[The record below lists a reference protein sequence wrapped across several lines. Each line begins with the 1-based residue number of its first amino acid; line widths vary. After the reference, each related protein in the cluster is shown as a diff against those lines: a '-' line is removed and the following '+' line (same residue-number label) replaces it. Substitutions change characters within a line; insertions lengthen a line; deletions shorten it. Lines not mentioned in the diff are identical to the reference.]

1 MNKTVNINLANIFF
15 HIDEEAYRK
24 LRNYLEAIKR
34 SFAGTPGSDEII
46 ADIEARLAELFHEK
60 MQHERQVITEK
71 EVDEVIAIMGQ
82 PEDYMIDE
90 DIFEDEPLS
99 QKEPK
104 RIKKLYRDID
114 HKYIAGVSSG
124 LGHYFKI
131 DALWMRLLWILLTIG
146 SSGGFILVYG
156 LLWILIPEAV
166 TTSQKLDMRGEEINI
181 SNIERKVKE
190 GFDGVADKVK
200 NADYDAMGNK
210 IKSSGQTFFDTIGK
224 IIMFF
229 FKIIAKFIGII
240 LIITGTAGIIALLVA
255 LFTVGVFKGVH
266 FPGMDF
272 YQMADATNTP
282 IWLASLFIF
291 FVSAIPLFFLLYLGL
306 KILVNNLKSIGNIAK
321 FSLLGLWLISLI
333 ALIVLG
339 IQQGTARAFEGS
351 ATTKEELFSLN
362 EPDTLKVALVSPEN
376 SGILNTMNIDDIMLY
391 KDDDGNDILLS
402 NDVQVKIEK
411 SNGSS
416 SHIRVRKDARGS
428 SFNDA
433 RETAEK
439 IAYDYRTEKNTIYL
453 DNFLTTHRSNKFKDQ
468 EVQVNLAIPEGTV
481 ISYENN
487 NNRCWTMRA
496 PLDRNMNGCE
506 MTKYLW
512 QMDANG
518 ELICLN
524 CPEENDDDDDD
535 ENSKGNNRIIINE
548 EGVDIDIQD
557 NQDSF
562 KMKIDGDGVKIKAN
576 DNSDNVDINID
587 QKGVKVNTDEN

>member
-90 DIFEDEPLS
+90 DIFEDEPIS
-99 QKEPK
+99 RKEPK
-104 RIKKLYRDID
+104 RTKKLYRDID

-124 LGHYFKI
+124 LGHYFKV
-131 DALWMRLLWILLTIG
+131 DALWMRLLWIILTIG

-156 LLWILIPEAV
+156 LLWILIPEAA

-224 IIMFF
+224 IILFF

-240 LIITGTAGIIALLVA
+240 LIIAGTAGIIALLVA
-255 LFTVGVFKGVH
+255 LFTVGIFKGVN

-351 ATTKEELFSLN
+351 ATTKEQLFSLN
-362 EPDTLKVALVSPEN
+362 EPDTLKVVMVSPEN

-411 SNGSS
+411 SNTSS
-416 SHIRVRKDARGS
+416 SQIRIRKDARGS

-439 IAYDYRTEKNTIYL
+439 IAYNFKTEGSTIYL
-453 DNFLTTHRSNKFKDQ
+453 DHFLTTHRSNKFKDQ
-468 EVQVNLAIPEGTV
+468 EVQINLAIPVGTV
-481 ISYENN
+481 LSYASD

-512 QMDANG
+512 RMDANG

-524 CPEENDDDDDD
+524 CPKEKDDDDDD
-535 ENSKGNNRIIINE
+535 EDGKENNRIIINE
-548 EGVDIDIQD
+548 EGVDIDIKD
-557 NQDSF
+557 NKDSF
-562 KMKIDGDGVKIKAN
+562 KMKIDENGVQIKTIE
-576 DNSDNVDINID
+576 DN
-587 QKGVKVNTDEN
+587 

>member
-90 DIFEDEPLS
+90 DIFEDEPIS

-104 RIKKLYRDID
+104 RTKKLYRDID

-351 ATTKEELFSLN
+351 ATAKEELFNLN
-362 EPDTLKVALVSPEN
+362 EPDTLKVVLVSPEN

-411 SNGSS
+411 SNTSA

-428 SFNDA
+428 SFNNA

-439 IAYDYRTEKNTIYL
+439 IMYDYKIEGNTVYL
-453 DNFLTTHRSNKFKDQ
+453 DNFLTTDRTNKFKDQ
-468 EVQVNLAIPEGTV
+468 EVQVNLAIPVGMV
-481 ISYENN
+481 ISHESN

-506 MTKYLW
+506 MTKYFW
-512 QMDANG
+512 QMNANG

-524 CPEENDDDDDD
+524 CPEENDDED
-535 ENSKGNNRIIINE
+535 SKGDNRIIINE

-587 QKGVKVNTDEN
+587 EKGVKVNTDEN